1 MEEEE
6 RRLGLNKQKSREVLI
21 LIGDD
26 VFLIGGSDTLSQLTA
41 GGLTKT
47 ITLPVF
53 LFFFFSNLNITHNF
67 REQYSKLPK
76 LPVPGTDNSLYVRW
90 CFLSFS

>member
-1 MEEEE
+1 MEEEG

-26 VFLIGGSDTLSQLTA
+26 VFPIGGSDTLSQLTA

-53 LFFFFSNLNITHNF
+53 LFFFSNLNITYNF

-76 LPVPGTDNSLYVRW
+76 LPVPGTDNCLHVRW
-90 CFLSFS
+90 FFLSFS